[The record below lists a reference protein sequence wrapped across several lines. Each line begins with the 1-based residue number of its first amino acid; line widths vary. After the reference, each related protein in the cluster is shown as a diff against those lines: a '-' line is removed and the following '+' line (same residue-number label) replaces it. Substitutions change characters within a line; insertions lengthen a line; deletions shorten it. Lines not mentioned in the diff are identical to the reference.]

1 MLKQFLCR
9 IIKDARCLELLFGV
23 IDSYKIDFE
32 GDSVGRKKGL
42 PIGNLTSQFFANFY
56 LSALDHFC
64 LEKLELFLKVPVFG
78 KTFFGVPFL
87 GWRIT
92 KYRIF
97 LLSKSKRRMQ
107 NRLKEIQK
115 SFERGKITEEK
126 AVERTKAVYAAR
138 VC

>member
-1 MLKQFLCR
+1 MCR

-32 GDSVGRKKGL
+32 GDAVGRKKGL

-64 LEKLELFLKVPVFG
+64 FEKLTLFLKVPVFG
-78 KTFFGVPFL
+78 KTFRGVPFL

-92 KYRIF
+92 KDRIF
-97 LLSKSKRRMQ
+97 LLSKTKRRMK

-115 SFERGKITEEK
+115 AFERGKITEEK
-126 AVERTKAVYAAR
+126 ALERTEAVYAAR